1 VSEPDLPPP
10 RLVDLP
16 GAAGDCLRQAL
27 AEQERGS
34 FPRFAAV
41 QERRA
46 RRSKRQLAVA
56 LMAVAAMV
64 PLGLRLVHH
73 AEPPVSVRAEP
84 MPVRVATAA
93 FTAPARPVASQA
105 ESPALSRSPSKTAVK
120 RDTSSKPKFVAPR
133 AVPAASAP
141 PPRAEAPAPSPVDP
155 NGGAKACAE
164 LARNGAAEQAMACY
178 DKLADGSGV
187 IAELALFEQAR
198 LAGKV
203 LRQPARALATLDG
216 YKQRFPNGSL
226 RAEVMLARIDWLLG
240 SGDRERALQAVEEA
254 LASGLLRERT
264 VELERLR
271 ASLVSPQ

>member
-1 VSEPDLPPP
+1 MSEPELPPP
-10 RLVDLP
+10 RLVESP
-16 GAAGDCLRQAL
+16 GAAGECLRQAL
-27 AEQERGS
+27 AEEEQRRL
-34 FPRFAAV
+34 PRFAAL

-46 RRSKRQLAVA
+46 RRSKRQVAV
-56 LMAVAAMV
+56 LFIAAAAAIPV
-64 PLGLRLVHH
+64 GLRVLQRP
-73 AEPPVSVRAEP
+73 EPQVIVRAEP
-84 MPVRVATAA
+84 V
-93 FTAPARPVASQA
+93 PARAPSAAASLVPLPIAPHEEHQEQQALQPSPSKVASQ
-105 ESPALSRSPSKTAVK
+105 RAVHG
-120 RDTSSKPKFVAPR
+120 KPRVAVAPQ
-133 AVPAASAP
+133 PAPAP
-141 PPRAEAPAPSPVDP
+141 RVEAAPPRAADP

-178 DKLADGSGV
+178 DKLANGSGV

-240 SGDRERALQAVEEA
+240 AGDKQRALQAVDDA

-264 VELERLR
+264 AELERLR
-271 ASLVSPQ
+271 SSLAQ